1 MSKRRIN
8 QKQSARIDKKQSLFR
23 QNTDEAG
30 RADGLVISRFSR
42 HALVESIPNK
52 RTLCSIRPGIETLVA
67 GDRVVWQSEGDT
79 QGVVLSIYPRQS
91 VLQRPDKRGQLK
103 PVAANISQ
111 MMIVIAPKP
120 DISWPLLDSYLV
132 VADYLGLNAKIVLN
146 KIDLPCEELQQ
157 RLFDQYAPLGYS
169 ILLMSKNQP
178 EHIQTIEHA
187 LAHEVS
193 VFVGQSGVGKSSLI
207 SQLVPHETNIST
219 HAISS
224 RTDLGMH
231 TTSRSCLYHLPQ
243 GGSLI
248 DSPGVREFG
257 LWHMPASEI
266 AKGYREFKSF
276 LSQCKFRNCN
286 HRDDIG
292 CALIDA
298 VNTHQVSIDRY
309 HNYVKLLTQFAL

>member
-42 HALVESIPNK
+42 HALIESIPNT

-132 VADYLGLNAKIVLN
+132 VADYLGLNAKIILN
-146 KIDLPCEELQQ
+146 KIDLPCEEQQ
-157 RLFDQYAPLGYS
+157 RRLFDQYAPLGYS

-178 EHIQTIEHA
+178 EHIKTIEHA

-298 VNTHQVSIDRY
+298 VNTHQVSLDRY